1 MEKRAFGSTGLEV
14 TVLGLGGAEIG
25 YEGASTATVDRIIGT
40 ALDSGINVIDT
51 AECYMTSE
59 ENIGKT
65 ASKRRDE
72 YYLFT
77 KCGHPEGPGLENWS
91 KHSILWSIER
101 SLRRLQTERLDLVQ
115 LHSCSE
121 AVLHKGEVIEAL
133 QEAREKHY
141 TRFIGY
147 SGDSTDALYA
157 VQTGV
162 FDTLQISV
170 SVADQESIEKVLPE
184 AASRKMGI
192 IAKRPVANAAWKTG
206 KKPENEYAHTYWSR
220 LQQLKY
226 PFLGLPVEQAVGVAL
241 RFTLSQPGI
250 CTAIV
255 GTTKPQRINENIKLL
270 EPRAEDEEVFRQILE
285 IWKKTATR
293 KWVGQI

>member
-14 TVLGLGGAEIG
+14 TVLGLGAAEIG
-25 YEGASTATVDRIIGT
+25 YEGAGTVTVDRIIGT
-40 ALDSGINVIDT
+40 ALDSGMNVIDT
-51 AECYMTSE
+51 AECYVTSE

-72 YYLFT
+72 FYLFT
-77 KCGHPEGPGLENWS
+77 KCGHPDGSGSENWS
-91 KHSILWSIER
+91 KDSILWSIER

-121 AVLHKGEVIEAL
+121 EVLRRGEVIEAL

-147 SGDSTDALYA
+147 SGDSADALYA
-157 VQTGV
+157 VRTGA

-170 SVADQESIEKVLPE
+170 NVADQESIEKVLPE
-184 AASRKMGI
+184 AASRKMGV

-206 KKPENEYAHTYWSR
+206 KKPGNEYAHAYWNR
-220 LQQLKY
+220 FQQLKY
-226 PFLGLPVEQAVGVAL
+226 PFLGLPVPESVGTAL
-241 RFTLSQPGI
+241 RFTLSQPGV

-255 GTTKPQRINENIKLL
+255 GTTKPERIVENIKQLGG
-270 EPRAEDEEVFRQILE
+270 RAEDEEVFRQIRD
-285 IWKKTATR
+285 IWKKTATDQ
-293 KWVGQI
+293 WVGQV